1 MVEILSL
8 RFLTPLR
15 WFSLLAV
22 GLLILGG
29 SAWVAV
35 RLGPRYDGS
44 AERIADVP
52 ASILWS
58 IRVPRVWAAI
68 VVGWT
73 LGVAGALYQGMLQNP
88 LADPYLLGV
97 SGGAALGVTLAV
109 PWDWTGPWPW
119 VPLPMVAAFAGA
131 LAFTFLVYGL
141 ARVRGQLPVYSLILA
156 GVVLNAVAAAFI
168 LLVTVTREYFQV
180 QRVALWMIGQIQPLA
195 YPFLITATV
204 WVLVWTLGAWRD
216 APYLNLLLLG
226 EDVPA
231 AWGLAPDRLRVR
243 WLIIGAALAAMT
255 VAMAGMVGFVGLI
268 VPHAVR
274 LVVGYDFRK
283 ILPLS
288 AVVGAL
294 VVLWSDTLAR
304 TLWAPTEIPVGALTA
319 TLAGPY
325 FLWLLRRTL
334 HRGVPL

>member
-1 MVEILSL
+1 MAVVTSA

-15 WFSLLAV
+15 WVALVAV
-22 GLLILGG
+22 GLLVLGG

-35 RLGPRYDGS
+35 RLGPRYDGD
-44 AERIADVP
+44 AERSGGVP
-52 ASILWS
+52 ASVFWNV
-58 IRVPRVWAAI
+58 RVPRVWAAV
-68 VVGWT
+68 VVGWA

-109 PWDWTGPWPW
+109 PWDWVLPWSW
-119 VPLPMVAAFAGA
+119 VSLPMIAAFAGA

-141 ARVRGQLPVYSLILA
+141 ARIRGRLPIYGLILA

-231 AWGLAPDRLRVR
+231 AWGLTPDRLRVR
-243 WLIIGAALAAMT
+243 WLVVGAALAAMT

-283 ILPLS
+283 VLPLS

-304 TLWAPTEIPVGALTA
+304 TVWAPTEIPVGALTA